1 MSFDSI
7 SVMLEQQS
15 DLKFNFVFKK
25 VMDQFSKGRRNVVKI
40 ELKLVTAISRSFPN
54 VCPGTSFCRFP
65 GNPSRPVVPLKFS
78 KRDKLLTFMDKI
90 NLNIDS
96 MC

>member
-40 ELKLVTAISRSFPN
+40 ELKPYKKYSVSSFD
-54 VCPGTSFCRFP
+54 CLC
-65 GNPSRPVVPLKFS
+65 
-78 KRDKLLTFMDKI
+78 
-90 NLNIDS
+90 
-96 MC
+96 

>member
-40 ELKLVTAISRSFPN
+40 ELKPYKKNSVSSFDYC
-54 VCPGTSFCRFP
+54 VKKCTLSKQ
-65 GNPSRPVVPLKFS
+65 NPRY
-78 KRDKLLTFMDKI
+78 D
-90 NLNIDS
+90 
-96 MC
+96 C

>member
-1 MSFDSI
+1 MTLNSI

-40 ELKLVTAISRSFPN
+40 ELKPYKKYSVSSFDYLCQK
-54 VCPGTSFCRFP
+54 VYSIQAK
-65 GNPSRPVVPLKFS
+65 SS
-78 KRDKLLTFMDKI
+78 I
-90 NLNIDS
+90 
-96 MC
+96 